1 MANEE
6 KKVETIKEPK
16 IMSMPLPM
24 ILDELEKYIQLVE
37 EHVRAS
43 KEAAAL
49 SAQKADEAKLSGQLA
64 GDAAR
69 KAAEAA
75 VAKVEKKTQD
85 ELSALRTELQSV
97 ASIASN
103 ALALAQAMNRGIALG
118 VKGYNSEIEKL

>member
-6 KKVETIKEPK
+6 KKVGTIKEPK

-64 GDAAR
+64 GEAAR

-75 VAKVEKKTQD
+75 VAKVEKRTQD
-85 ELSALRTELQSV
+85 EFAALRAELESV
-97 ASIASN
+97 AATASN

>member
-49 SAQKADEAKLSGQLA
+49 SAQKADEAKVSGQLA

-97 ASIASN
+97 ASIPSN